1 MAIRRLGTEIAY
13 GSINR
18 NLIALLAP
26 PMTAARRSF
35 TLFLASALSSVP
47 ATAASYF
54 YAVGSNNHLYEVSDA
69 GVQRDVR
76 DLSGLVGAS
85 LVNGAAFDAGRSQF
99 FFSVPGTGGAN
110 GSLWSWNQA
119 TNATPVSL
127 GLLPTA
133 RPDNGAYWDG
143 AYWYVQ
149 QGTNT
154 LHRIALNY
162 DGSGNPTGLGAAST
176 ASLVHSPAL
185 SGGDLWFGDIA
196 IQTLSGTSAK
206 LYGATAAG
214 NQFFSV
220 NLTNGALS
228 GNLTATLLGTVGL
241 AGIDKMQL
249 SFDAAG
255 STLYGHAY
263 DSGQWYTVNT
273 LDGSLS
279 SLAFTSLTTG
289 VTNGFQDMGGA
300 SATATPTSGVPERGP
315 WLALLSAALVSLVL
329 ARRRR

>member
-1 MAIRRLGTEIAY
+1 
-13 GSINR
+13 
-18 NLIALLAP
+18 
-26 PMTAARRSF
+26 MTSARRSVALLL
-35 TLFLASALSSVP
+35 TSVLLSAP

-54 YAVGSNNHLYEVSDA
+54 YAVGSNNHLYEVSDT

-76 DLSGLVGAS
+76 DLSGLVGVTP
-85 LVNGAAFDAGRSQF
+85 VNGAAFDAGHSQL
-99 FFSVPGTGGAN
+99 FFSVPGSGSGN
-110 GSLWSWNQA
+110 GSLWYWNQA

-127 GLLPTA
+127 GLLSTA

-162 DGSGNPTGLGAAST
+162 DGAGNPTGLGAAST
-176 ASLVHSPAL
+176 ASLVHTPAL

-196 IQTLSGTSAK
+196 IQTLSGSSAK

-228 GNLTATLLGTVGL
+228 GNVTASLLGTVGSN
-241 AGIDKMQL
+241 GVDKMQL
-249 SFDAAG
+249 SFDSAG
-255 STLYGHAY
+255 TTLYGHAY
-263 DSGQWYTVNT
+263 DSGQWYTINT
-273 LDGSLS
+273 ANGALTT
-279 SLAFTSLTTG
+279 LAFSSFTAG
-289 VTNGFQDMGGA
+289 VSNGFQDMGGA
-300 SATATPTSGVPERGP
+300 SASATPSSGVPERGP
-315 WLALLSAALVSLVL
+315 WLALLSVTLVSLVL

>member
-1 MAIRRLGTEIAY
+1 
-13 GSINR
+13 
-18 NLIALLAP
+18 
-26 PMTAARRSF
+26 MTSARRSVALLL
-35 TLFLASALSSVP
+35 TSVLLSAP

-54 YAVGSNNHLYEVSDA
+54 YAVGSNNHLYEVSDT

-76 DLSGLVGAS
+76 DLSGLVGVTP
-85 LVNGAAFDAGRSQF
+85 VNGAAFDAGRSEL
-99 FFSVPGTGGAN
+99 FFSVPGSGSGN
-110 GSLWSWNQA
+110 GSLWYWNQA

-162 DGSGNPTGLGAAST
+162 DGAGNPTGLGAAST
-176 ASLVHSPAL
+176 ASLVHTPAL

-196 IQTLSGTSAK
+196 IQTLSGSSAK

-228 GNLTATLLGTVGL
+228 GNVTASLLGTVGSN
-241 AGIDKMQL
+241 GVDKMQL
-249 SFDAAG
+249 SFDSAG
-255 STLYGHAY
+255 TTLYGHAY
-263 DSGQWYTVNT
+263 DSGQWYTINT
-273 LDGSLS
+273 ANGALTT
-279 SLAFTSLTTG
+279 LAFSSFTAG
-289 VTNGFQDMGGA
+289 VSNGFQDMGGA
-300 SATATPTSGVPERGP
+300 SASATPSSGVPERGP
-315 WLALLSAALVSLVL
+315 WLALLSVTLVSLVL

>member
-1 MAIRRLGTEIAY
+1 
-13 GSINR
+13 
-18 NLIALLAP
+18 
-26 PMTAARRSF
+26 MTSARRSVALLL
-35 TLFLASALSSVP
+35 TSVLLSAP

-54 YAVGSNNHLYEVSDA
+54 YAVGSNNHLYEVSDT

-76 DLSGLVGAS
+76 DLSGLVGVTP
-85 LVNGAAFDAGRSQF
+85 VNGAAFDAARSQL
-99 FFSVPGTGGAN
+99 FFSVPGSGSGN
-110 GSLWSWNQA
+110 GSLWYWNQA

-162 DGSGNPTGLGAAST
+162 DGAGNPTGLGAAST
-176 ASLVHSPAL
+176 ASLVHTPAL

-196 IQTLSGTSAK
+196 IQTLSGSSAK

-228 GNLTATLLGTVGL
+228 GNVSASLLGTVGSD
-241 AGIDKMQL
+241 GVDKMQL
-249 SFDAAG
+249 SFDSAG
-255 STLYGHAY
+255 TTLYGHAY
-263 DSGQWYTVNT
+263 DSGQWYTINT
-273 LDGSLS
+273 ANGALTT
-279 SLAFTSLTTG
+279 LAFSSFTAG
-289 VTNGFQDMGGA
+289 VSNGFQDMGGA
-300 SATATPTSGVPERGP
+300 SASATPSSGVPERGP
-315 WLALLSAALVSLVL
+315 WLALLSVTLVSLVL

>member
-1 MAIRRLGTEIAY
+1 
-13 GSINR
+13 
-18 NLIALLAP
+18 
-26 PMTAARRSF
+26 MTSARRSVALLL
-35 TLFLASALSSVP
+35 TSVLLSAP

-54 YAVGSNNHLYEVSDA
+54 YAVGSNNHLYEVSDT

-76 DLSGLVGAS
+76 DFSGLVGVTP
-85 LVNGAAFDAGRSQF
+85 VNGAAFDAGRSQL
-99 FFSVPGTGGAN
+99 FFSVPGSGSGN
-110 GSLWSWNQA
+110 GSLWYWNQA

-162 DGSGNPTGLGAAST
+162 DGAGNPTGLGAAST
-176 ASLVHSPAL
+176 ASLVHTPAL

-196 IQTLSGTSAK
+196 IQTLSGSSAK

-228 GNLTATLLGTVGL
+228 GNVTASLLGTVGSN
-241 AGIDKMQL
+241 GVDKMQL
-249 SFDAAG
+249 SFDSAG
-255 STLYGHAY
+255 TTLYGHAY
-263 DSGQWYTVNT
+263 DSGQWYTINT
-273 LDGSLS
+273 ANGALTT
-279 SLAFTSLTTG
+279 LAFSSFTAG
-289 VTNGFQDMGGA
+289 VSNGFQDMGGA
-300 SATATPTSGVPERGP
+300 SASATPSSGVPERGP
-315 WLALLSAALVSLVL
+315 WLALLSVTLVSLVL

>member
-1 MAIRRLGTEIAY
+1 
-13 GSINR
+13 
-18 NLIALLAP
+18 
-26 PMTAARRSF
+26 MTSARRSVALLL
-35 TLFLASALSSVP
+35 TSVLLSAP

-54 YAVGSNNHLYEVSDA
+54 YAVGSNNHLYEVSDT

-76 DLSGLVGAS
+76 DLSGLVGVTP
-85 LVNGAAFDAGRSQF
+85 VNGAAFDAGRSQL
-99 FFSVPGTGGAN
+99 FFSVPGSGSGN
-110 GSLWSWNQA
+110 GSLWYWNQA

-162 DGSGNPTGLGAAST
+162 DGAGNPTGLGAAST
-176 ASLVHSPAL
+176 ASLVHTPAL

-196 IQTLSGTSAK
+196 IQTLSGSSAK

-228 GNLTATLLGTVGL
+228 GNVSASLLGTVGSN
-241 AGIDKMQL
+241 GVDKMQL
-249 SFDAAG
+249 SFDSAG
-255 STLYGHAY
+255 TTLYGHAY
-263 DSGQWYTVNT
+263 DSGQWYTINT
-273 LDGSLS
+273 ANGALTT
-279 SLAFTSLTTG
+279 LAFSSFTAG
-289 VTNGFQDMGGA
+289 VSNGFQDMGGA
-300 SATATPTSGVPERGP
+300 SASATPSSGVPERGP
-315 WLALLSAALVSLVL
+315 WLALLSVTLVSLVL

>member
-1 MAIRRLGTEIAY
+1 
-13 GSINR
+13 
-18 NLIALLAP
+18 
-26 PMTAARRSF
+26 MTSARRSVALLL
-35 TLFLASALSSVP
+35 TSVLLSAP

-54 YAVGSNNHLYEVSDA
+54 YAVGSNNHLYEVSDT

-76 DLSGLVGAS
+76 DLSGLVGVTP
-85 LVNGAAFDAGRSQF
+85 VNGAAFDAGRSQL
-99 FFSVPGTGGAN
+99 FFSVPGSGSGN
-110 GSLWSWNQA
+110 GSLWYWNQA

-162 DGSGNPTGLGAAST
+162 DGAGNPTGLGAAST
-176 ASLVHSPAL
+176 ASLVHTPVL

-196 IQTLSGTSAK
+196 IQTLSGSSAK

-228 GNLTATLLGTVGL
+228 GNVSASLLGTVGSD
-241 AGIDKMQL
+241 GVDKMQL
-249 SFDAAG
+249 SFDSAG
-255 STLYGHAY
+255 TTLYGHAY
-263 DSGQWYTVNT
+263 DSGQWYTINT
-273 LDGSLS
+273 ANGALTT
-279 SLAFTSLTTG
+279 LAFSSFTAG
-289 VTNGFQDMGGA
+289 VSNGFQDMGGA
-300 SATATPTSGVPERGP
+300 SASATPSSGVPERGP
-315 WLALLSAALVSLVL
+315 WLALLSVTLVSLVL

>member
-1 MAIRRLGTEIAY
+1 
-13 GSINR
+13 
-18 NLIALLAP
+18 
-26 PMTAARRSF
+26 
-35 TLFLASALSSVP
+35 
-47 ATAASYF
+47 
-54 YAVGSNNHLYEVSDA
+54 VSDT

-76 DLSGLVGAS
+76 DLSGLVGVTP
-85 LVNGAAFDAGRSQF
+85 VNGAAFDAGRSQL
-99 FFSVPGTGGAN
+99 FFSVPGSGSGN
-110 GSLWSWNQA
+110 GSLWYWNQA

-162 DGSGNPTGLGAAST
+162 DGAGNPTGLGAAST
-176 ASLVHSPAL
+176 ASLVHTPAL

-196 IQTLSGTSAK
+196 IQTLSGSSAK

-228 GNLTATLLGTVGL
+228 GNVTASLLGTVGSD
-241 AGIDKMQL
+241 GVDKMQL
-249 SFDAAG
+249 SFDSAG
-255 STLYGHAY
+255 TTLYGHAY
-263 DSGQWYTVNT
+263 DSGQWYTINT
-273 LDGSLS
+273 ANGALTT
-279 SLAFTSLTTG
+279 LAFSSFTAG
-289 VTNGFQDMGGA
+289 VSNGFQDMGGA
-300 SATATPTSGVPERGP
+300 SASATPSSGVPERGP
-315 WLALLSAALVSLVL
+315 WLALLSVTLVSLVL

>member
-1 MAIRRLGTEIAY
+1 
-13 GSINR
+13 
-18 NLIALLAP
+18 
-26 PMTAARRSF
+26 MTSARRSVALLL
-35 TLFLASALSSVP
+35 TSVLLSAP

-54 YAVGSNNHLYEVSDA
+54 YAVGSNNHLYEVSDT

-76 DLSGLVGAS
+76 DLSGLVGVTP
-85 LVNGAAFDAGRSQF
+85 VNGAAFDAGRSQL
-99 FFSVPGTGGAN
+99 FFSVPGSGSGN
-110 GSLWSWNQA
+110 GSLWYWNQA

-162 DGSGNPTGLGAAST
+162 DGAGNPTCLGAAST
-176 ASLVHSPAL
+176 ASLVHTPAL

-196 IQTLSGTSAK
+196 IQTLSGSSAK

-228 GNLTATLLGTVGL
+228 GNVSASLLGTVGSD
-241 AGIDKMQL
+241 GVDKMQL
-249 SFDAAG
+249 SFDSAG
-255 STLYGHAY
+255 TTLYGHAY
-263 DSGQWYTVNT
+263 DSGQWYTINT
-273 LDGSLS
+273 ANGALTT
-279 SLAFTSLTTG
+279 LAFSSFTAG
-289 VTNGFQDMGGA
+289 VSNGFQDMGGA
-300 SATATPTSGVPERGP
+300 SASATPSSGVPERGP
-315 WLALLSAALVSLVL
+315 WLALLSVTLVSLVL

>member
-1 MAIRRLGTEIAY
+1 
-13 GSINR
+13 
-18 NLIALLAP
+18 
-26 PMTAARRSF
+26 MTSARRSVALLL
-35 TLFLASALSSVP
+35 TSVLLSAP

-54 YAVGSNNHLYEVSDA
+54 YAVGSNNHLYEVSDT

-76 DLSGLVGAS
+76 DLSGLVGVTP
-85 LVNGAAFDAGRSQF
+85 VNGAAFDAGRSQL
-99 FFSVPGTGGAN
+99 FFSVPGSGSGN
-110 GSLWSWNQA
+110 GSLWYWNQA

-162 DGSGNPTGLGAAST
+162 DGAGNPTGLGAAST
-176 ASLVHSPAL
+176 ASLVHTPAL

-196 IQTLSGTSAK
+196 IQTLSGSSAK

-228 GNLTATLLGTVGL
+228 GNVSASLLGTVGSD
-241 AGIDKMQL
+241 GVDKMQL
-249 SFDAAG
+249 SFDSAG
-255 STLYGHAY
+255 TTLYGHAY
-263 DSGQWYTVNT
+263 DSGQWYTINT
-273 LDGSLS
+273 ANGALTT
-279 SLAFTSLTTG
+279 LAFSSFTAG
-289 VTNGFQDMGGA
+289 VSNGFQDMGGA
-300 SATATPTSGVPERGP
+300 SASATPSSGVPERGP
-315 WLALLSAALVSLVL
+315 WLALLSVTLVSLVL

>member
-1 MAIRRLGTEIAY
+1 
-13 GSINR
+13 
-18 NLIALLAP
+18 
-26 PMTAARRSF
+26 MTSARRSVALLL
-35 TLFLASALSSVP
+35 TSVLLSAP

-54 YAVGSNNHLYEVSDA
+54 YAVGSNNHLYEVSDT

-76 DLSGLVGAS
+76 DLSGLVGVTP
-85 LVNGAAFDAGRSQF
+85 VNGAAFDAGRSQL
-99 FFSVPGTGGAN
+99 FFSVPGSGSGN
-110 GSLWSWNQA
+110 GSLWYWNQA

-162 DGSGNPTGLGAAST
+162 DGAGNPTGLGAAST
-176 ASLVHSPAL
+176 ASLVHTPAL

-196 IQTLSGTSAK
+196 IQTLSGSSAK

-228 GNLTATLLGTVGL
+228 GNVTASLLGTVGSD
-241 AGIDKMQL
+241 GVDKMQL
-249 SFDAAG
+249 SFDSAG
-255 STLYGHAY
+255 TTLYGHAY
-263 DSGQWYTVNT
+263 DSGQWYTINT
-273 LDGSLS
+273 ANGALTT
-279 SLAFTSLTTG
+279 LAFSSFTAG
-289 VTNGFQDMGGA
+289 VSNGFQDMGGA
-300 SATATPTSGVPERGP
+300 SASATPSSGVPERGP
-315 WLALLSAALVSLVL
+315 WLALLSVTLVSLVL

>member
-1 MAIRRLGTEIAY
+1 
-13 GSINR
+13 
-18 NLIALLAP
+18 
-26 PMTAARRSF
+26 MTSARRSVALLL
-35 TLFLASALSSVP
+35 TSVLLSAP

-54 YAVGSNNHLYEVSDA
+54 YAVGSNNHLYEVSDT

-76 DLSGLVGAS
+76 DLSGLVGVTP
-85 LVNGAAFDAGRSQF
+85 VNGAAFDAGRSQL
-99 FFSVPGTGGAN
+99 FFSVPGSGSGN
-110 GSLWSWNQA
+110 GSLWYWNQA

-162 DGSGNPTGLGAAST
+162 DGAGNPTGLGAAST
-176 ASLVHSPAL
+176 ASLVHTPAL

-196 IQTLSGTSAK
+196 IQTLSGSSAK

-228 GNLTATLLGTVGL
+228 GNVTASLLGTVGSN
-241 AGIDKMQL
+241 GVDKMQL
-249 SFDAAG
+249 SFDSAG
-255 STLYGHAY
+255 TTLYGHAY
-263 DSGQWYTVNT
+263 DSGQWYTINT
-273 LDGSLS
+273 ANGALTT
-279 SLAFTSLTTG
+279 LAFSSFTAG
-289 VTNGFQDMGGA
+289 VSNGFQDMGGA
-300 SATATPTSGVPERGP
+300 SASATPSSGVPERGP
-315 WLALLSAALVSLVL
+315 WLALLSVTLVSLVL

>member
-1 MAIRRLGTEIAY
+1 M
-13 GSINR
+13 
-18 NLIALLAP
+18 IALLAP
-26 PMTAARRSF
+26 PMTAARRF
-35 TLFLASALSSVP
+35 LALFLAPVFASLP

-54 YAVGSNNHLYEVSDA
+54 YAVGSDNHVYEVSDA

-76 DLSGLVGAS
+76 DLSGLVGS
-85 LVNGAAFDAGRSQF
+85 TMVNGAAFDAGRSQF
-99 FFSVPGTGGAN
+99 FFSVSGSGSAN
-110 GSLWSWNQA
+110 GSLWYWNQA

-149 QGTNT
+149 QGTTT
-154 LHRIALNY
+154 LHRIALTY
-162 DGSGNPTGLGAAST
+162 DGAGNPTGLGSASS
-176 ASLVHSPAL
+176 ASLDHTPAL

-206 LYGATAAG
+206 LFGATAAG

-228 GNLTATLLGTVGL
+228 GNLTASLLGTVGSG
-241 AGIDKMQL
+241 AVDKMQL

-255 STLYGHAY
+255 TTLYGHAY
-263 DSGQWYTVNT
+263 DSGQWYTINT
-273 LDGSLS
+273 ANGGLT
-279 SLAFTSLTTG
+279 SLAFSSLTTG
-289 VTNGFQDMGGA
+289 VSNGFQDMGGA
-300 SATATPTSGVPERGP
+300 SATATPSTGVPERGP
-315 WLALLSAALVSLVL
+315 WLALLSVTLFSLVL
-329 ARRRR
+329 ARRRG

>member
-1 MAIRRLGTEIAY
+1 
-13 GSINR
+13 
-18 NLIALLAP
+18 
-26 PMTAARRSF
+26 MTSARRSVALLL
-35 TLFLASALSSVP
+35 TSVLLSAP

-54 YAVGSNNHLYEVSDA
+54 YAVGSNNHLYEVSDT

-76 DLSGLVGAS
+76 DLSGLVGVTP
-85 LVNGAAFDAGRSQF
+85 VNGAAFDAGRSQL
-99 FFSVPGTGGAN
+99 FFSVPGSGSGN
-110 GSLWSWNQA
+110 GSLWYWNQA

-162 DGSGNPTGLGAAST
+162 DGAGNPTGLGAAST
-176 ASLVHSPAL
+176 ASLVHTPAL

-196 IQTLSGTSAK
+196 IQTLSGSSAK

-214 NQFFSV
+214 NQFFAV

-228 GNLTATLLGTVGL
+228 GNVTASLLGTVGSN
-241 AGIDKMQL
+241 GVDKMQL
-249 SFDAAG
+249 SFDSAG
-255 STLYGHAY
+255 TTLYGHAY
-263 DSGQWYTVNT
+263 DSGQWYTINT
-273 LDGSLS
+273 ANGALTT
-279 SLAFTSLTTG
+279 LAFSSFTAG
-289 VTNGFQDMGGA
+289 VSNGFQDMGGA
-300 SATATPTSGVPERGP
+300 SASATPSSGVPERGP
-315 WLALLSAALVSLVL
+315 WLALLSVTLVSLVL

>member
-1 MAIRRLGTEIAY
+1 
-13 GSINR
+13 
-18 NLIALLAP
+18 
-26 PMTAARRSF
+26 MTSARRSVALLL
-35 TLFLASALSSVP
+35 TSVLLSAP

-54 YAVGSNNHLYEVSDA
+54 YAVGSNNHLYEVSDT

-76 DLSGLVGAS
+76 DLSGLVGVTP
-85 LVNGAAFDAGRSQF
+85 VNGAAFDAGRSQL
-99 FFSVPGTGGAN
+99 FFSVPGSGSGN
-110 GSLWSWNQA
+110 GSLWYWNQA

-154 LHRIALNY
+154 LHRIDLNY
-162 DGSGNPTGLGAAST
+162 DGAGNPTGLGAAST
-176 ASLVHSPAL
+176 ASLVHTPVL

-196 IQTLSGTSAK
+196 IQTLSGSSAK

-228 GNLTATLLGTVGL
+228 GNVTASLLGTVGSD
-241 AGIDKMQL
+241 GVDKMQL
-249 SFDAAG
+249 SFDSAG
-255 STLYGHAY
+255 TTLYGHAY
-263 DSGQWYTVNT
+263 DSGQWYTINT
-273 LDGSLS
+273 ANGALTT
-279 SLAFTSLTTG
+279 LAFSSFTAG
-289 VTNGFQDMGGA
+289 VSNGFQDMGGA
-300 SATATPTSGVPERGP
+300 SASATPSSGVPERGP
-315 WLALLSAALVSLVL
+315 WLALLSVTLVSLVL